1 MGISGINVFI
11 FQIVWKFDLTEFIKK
26 ESFHVIFECKDL
38 DESMFMSFDSC
49 GLSSSINQLFFYTS
63 I

>member
-26 ESFHVIFECKDL
+26 ESLRVIFECTDL
-38 DESMFMSFDSC
+38 EKSMFMSFDSC
-49 GLSSSINQLFFYTS
+49 GLSSAINQLMVG
-63 I
+63 